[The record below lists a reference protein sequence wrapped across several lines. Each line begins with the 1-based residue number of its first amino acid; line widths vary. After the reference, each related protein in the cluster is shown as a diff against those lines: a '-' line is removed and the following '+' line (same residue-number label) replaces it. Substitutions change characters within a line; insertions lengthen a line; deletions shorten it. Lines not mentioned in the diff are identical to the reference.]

1 MTKKIQGKWWLPDKP
16 ERKIYGILKIYHDI
30 FSELELFGLLKDK
43 KMSAI
48 LIEPK
53 LILGQSIKG
62 EEITLYKCSEYTTR
76 NDRSLFHVNS
86 VFIGLHFIDEEQI
99 RFKNIYVEYLY
110 LDNWFWQGN
119 DFEIKDFPNDE
130 THISYKPSSSIQVD
144 LSNIGLDYKIQIK
157 TGIEGN
163 ANFGPKSK
171 ITYEQKTFV
180 EITTTNSNMKSF
192 NDFNVI
198 IILLQDFFSFGIM
211 KPAYPI
217 LIRGET
223 ESFKKNQNYKT
234 YPSLIEIY
242 YLIRRTPNLNENLN
256 IFNMLFCFKDISNK
270 LELVLKK
277 WFKKEN
283 SLSAVFQLYFTSL
296 YSPSLYLEYQFLS
309 LVQAIE
315 AYCRI
320 RYKGKY
326 VSEGEYELIS
336 DKILKSVIEN
346 TKDGLQRSL
355 MNRLK
360 YGNELSLKTRICRL
374 FKEDIEITNL
384 FIKNKEN
391 FIDKVIETR
400 NYLVHQDESL
410 KDLSF
415 KEEELFSTN
424 IKLKI
429 MIEISLLKEIGFAS
443 EEIKALLLRNSL
455 YKYNFKGFV
464 Y

>member
-1 MTKKIQGKWWLPDKP
+1 MIKKIQGKWWLPDKP
-16 ERKIYGILKIYHDI
+16 ELKIYGILKIYHDI

-48 LIEPK
+48 FIEPT
-53 LILGQSIKG
+53 IIVGQSIKG
-62 EEITLYKCSEYTTR
+62 EEITLYKCTEYTSG

-86 VFIGLHFIDEEQI
+86 VFIGLHFINEEQI
-99 RFKNIYVEYLY
+99 RFKNISVAYLY
-110 LDNWFWQGN
+110 LDDWFWQGN
-119 DFEIKDFPNDE
+119 VFEIKDFPNDE
-130 THISYKPSSSIQVD
+130 KHISYKPNSSIQVD

-157 TGIEGN
+157 TGLEGN
-163 ANFGPKSK
+163 ANYGPRSK
-171 ITYEQKTFV
+171 IKFEQKTFV

-223 ESFKKNQNYKT
+223 DSIKENQNYKT
-234 YPSLIEIY
+234 YSSLVEIY
-242 YLIRRTPNLNENLN
+242 YLMRGTPNLNENLN
-256 IFNMLFCFKDISNK
+256 IFHMLFCFKDISTK

-277 WFKKEN
+277 WFEQKN
-283 SLSAVFQLYFTSL
+283 SLSAVFQLYFASL
-296 YSPSLYLEYQFLS
+296 YSPSLYIEYKFLS
-309 LVQAIE
+309 LLQAIE

-326 VSEGEYELIS
+326 ISEGEYELIF
-336 DKILKSVIEN
+336 DKIFKSVIEN
-346 TKDGLQRSL
+346 TKNYLQRSL
-355 MNRLK
+355 WNRLK

-374 FKEDIEITNL
+374 FKEDIEITKL
-384 FIKNKEN
+384 FIKNEEN
-391 FIDKVIETR
+391 FIDKVVDTR
-400 NYLVHQDESL
+400 NYLIHQDESL
-410 KDLSF
+410 KELSF
-415 KEEELFSTN
+415 KVEELFSVN

-429 MIEISLLKEIGFAS
+429 MIEKCLLKEIGFNS
-443 EEIKALLLRNSL
+443 KEIKALLSRNSL
-455 YKYNFKGFV
+455 YKYNYKGFV